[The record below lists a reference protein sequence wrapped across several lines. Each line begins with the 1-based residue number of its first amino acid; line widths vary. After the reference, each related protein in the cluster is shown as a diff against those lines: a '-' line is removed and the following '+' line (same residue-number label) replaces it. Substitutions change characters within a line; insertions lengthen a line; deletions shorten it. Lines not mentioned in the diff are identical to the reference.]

1 MHHTPPTRRTL
12 LHYALGL
19 SAALAS
25 SYSPLAWAQTQPP
38 AWPNKPVK
46 ILVGFPGGS
55 SPDLTARVLSEALAQ
70 QLGQPFIVDNRT
82 GAGGNI
88 AARSLARAQDAHT
101 ISVMI
106 NGNMT
111 IADLISDEAGY
122 SPLNDLQ
129 PIALVGSAPLVLV
142 APAEQVGQQ
151 DGAAFLS
158 QAKAAG
164 NTWNYGSPGI
174 GTVAHI
180 GMELVKAK
188 ANLQTEHVPYA
199 GNPQVLQALLSGEI
213 QLALLPPALALAHQK
228 SGKLVLVGITS
239 AQTSSLTPGL
249 PTLQDLGIPGLNL
262 EIWNAVAAP
271 AHFAPEHAAALE
283 SAVRAALEDQG
294 MQEKLRQQGWEV
306 RDTSRQSLER
316 RITNDIAVLGEII
329 RTQNIKNQ

>member
-1 MHHTPPTRRTL
+1 MHHTPPSRRTFL
-12 LHYALGL
+12 QSALGVG
-19 SAALAS
+19 AALAS
-25 SYSPLAWAQTQPP
+25 GYSPCVWAQNRP
-38 AWPNKPVK
+38 AVWPNKPVK

-70 QLGQPFIVDNRT
+70 ALGQPFIVDNRT

-88 AARSLARAQDAHT
+88 AARQLARAQDEHT

-142 APAEQVGQQ
+142 APAQQVNGD

-158 QAKAAG
+158 QAKMAAD
-164 NTWNYGSPGI
+164 TWNYGSPGI

-188 ANLQTEHVPYA
+188 ANLHAEHVPYA

-228 SGKLVLVGITS
+228 SGKLTLVGITS
-239 AQTSSLTPGL
+239 AQASALTPGV
-249 PTLQDLGIPGLNL
+249 PTLQSLGIPDLNL

-271 AHFAPEHAAALE
+271 AHFDPAHAGALE
-283 SAVRAALEDQG
+283 AAVQTALQDPG
-294 MQEKLRQQGWEV
+294 LQEKLRQQGWQV
-306 RDTSRQSLER
+306 RETSRESLER
-316 RITNDIAVLGEII
+316 RIASDIDVLGDII
-329 RTQNIKNQ
+329 RTQSIKNP